1 MLKATSAENIEKIE
15 LINKPPSKYDAEGDA
30 GYINIILIKNH
41 YAGFNGSYFFQRVLA
56 KNKDVFLKIVDI
68 CISYLIQLEP
78 LPIWLPKSKW
88 FYN

>member
-41 YAGFNGSYFFQRVLA
+41 YAGFNGSSFFQRVLA
-56 KNKDVFLKIVDI
+56 KKQGYIPKNRG
-68 CISYLIQLEP
+68 YLHKL
-78 LPIWLPKSKW
+78 
-88 FYN
+88 FDTT